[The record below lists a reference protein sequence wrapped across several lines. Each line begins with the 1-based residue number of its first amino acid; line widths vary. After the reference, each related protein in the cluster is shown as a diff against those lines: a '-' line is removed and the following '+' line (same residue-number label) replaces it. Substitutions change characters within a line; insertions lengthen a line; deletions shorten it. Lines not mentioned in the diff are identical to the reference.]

1 MLQKDHLFEWRTVY
15 KNVILGLE
23 IKKNKSEAILE
34 YANSLLK
41 KYGLEDFKNYYP
53 SQLSGGMRQRAALI
67 RTLVLQ
73 PKILLLD
80 EPFASLDYQTRLKAC
95 DDVRKII
102 KSEKKTAVFVTHD
115 ISEAISLSDRII
127 VLTCRPCEIKNVHK
141 INMPDCLSPL
151 QRREHKDFSA
161 IFEKIWSELTNEK
174 QE

>member
-1 MLQKDHLFEWRTVY
+1 
-15 KNVILGLE
+15 LE
-23 IKKNKSEAILE
+23 IKKSKTEENLA
-34 YANSLLK
+34 YANSLIK
-41 KYGLEDFKNYYP
+41 KYGLKDFGSYFP

-95 DDVRKII
+95 DDVHKII

-115 ISEAISLSDRII
+115 ISEAISISDRII
-127 VLTCRPCEIKNVHK
+127 VLTCRPCKIKNVHK
-141 INMPDCLSPL
+141 IDMPDSLSPL
-151 QRREHKDFSA
+151 QRREHKNFSMF
-161 IFEKIWSELTNEK
+161 FEKIWSELTNEK